1 VSVYILSH
9 FMLSGKN
16 LRVHAAHFSCSR

>member
-1 VSVYILSH
+1 MSVYILSH